1 METTKAEALQERRK
15 DTEYLAA
22 NLGHELGMALQALI
36 QQHPGLW
43 RSDGAAIERGL
54 GDVADA
60 IRYLADAVRTNPRRE

>member
-1 METTKAEALQERRK
+1 METTKAEARQERRK
-15 DTEYLAA
+15 DAEYLAD
-22 NLGHELGMALQALI
+22 NLGHALAGALRTLLEE
-36 QQHPGLW
+36 QPGLW